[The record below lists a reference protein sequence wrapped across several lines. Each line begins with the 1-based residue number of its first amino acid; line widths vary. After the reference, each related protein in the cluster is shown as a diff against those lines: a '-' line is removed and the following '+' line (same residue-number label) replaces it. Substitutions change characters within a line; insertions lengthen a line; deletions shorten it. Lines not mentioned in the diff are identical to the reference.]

1 MLRILLHV
9 LVLPAMLWLERKHGP
24 HLEPSRGAVVWYAL
38 GIPLMAVEAAASP
51 GPDRVT
57 IFLQSLVIA
66 LFFVPPAYFTFRY
79 AKKSGRI
86 GRPFLLFLVMAGIA
100 GVAAGLALARA
111 PIVRGFLGTP

>member
-24 HLEPSRGAVVWYAL
+24 HLEPSRGAVVWYLL

-57 IFLQSLVIA
+57 ILLQSLLIA

-79 AKKSGRI
+79 AKASRHIGKS
-86 GRPFLLFLVMAGIA
+86 LALFLVLAVIA
-100 GVAAGLALARA
+100 GVAAGLVLARA
-111 PIVRGFLGTP
+111 PIVRGFIGTP